1 MSKDEVNNLRKYLS
15 SQPSPSRS
23 DPVVLP
29 PAFLS
34 LLQPHIG
41 GQTSGSAQRG
51 TSSTMTAALIQ
62 RTRTLQEEND
72 ELYDL
77 LRVSETGRLKEEVH
91 HLKRTVTRLE
101 RALKGTIDPADTKR
115 QSLFL
120 KDALHV

>member
-1 MSKDEVNNLRKYLS
+1 
-15 SQPSPSRS
+15 
-23 DPVVLP
+23 
-29 PAFLS
+29 
-34 LLQPHIG
+34 
-41 GQTSGSAQRG
+41 
-51 TSSTMTAALIQ
+51 MTAALIQ

-101 RALKGTIDPADTKR
+101 RALKGMIEPADTKR

-120 KDALHV
+120 KDTLHV